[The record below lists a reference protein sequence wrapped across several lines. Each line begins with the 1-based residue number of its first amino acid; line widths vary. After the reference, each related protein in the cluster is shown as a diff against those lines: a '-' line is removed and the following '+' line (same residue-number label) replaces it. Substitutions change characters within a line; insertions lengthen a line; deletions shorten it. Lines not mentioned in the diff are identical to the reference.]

1 MHSCKNIEPHVDP
14 KHPIPCILHPP
25 WHSPLS
31 RVTQQCDPSLC
42 TRAGVDTVN
51 EISSPI
57 KYAPTMIIWNWFSF
71 TVVYSAYL
79 RFVWIWSSL
88 LLLLWLQWYH
98 ILFSIIVDIT
108 ANYIGM
114 IHVRCE
120 ILTIL
125 IEMNW
130 VIFRLDFNY
139 RHRHEAA
146 TSHRQ
151 PRDGGGKESK
161 PTISWILVRTLE

>member
-1 MHSCKNIEPHVDP
+1 
-14 KHPIPCILHPP
+14 
-25 WHSPLS
+25 
-31 RVTQQCDPSLC
+31 
-42 TRAGVDTVN
+42 
-51 EISSPI
+51 
-57 KYAPTMIIWNWFSF
+57 MIIWNWFSF

-98 ILFSIIVDIT
+98 ILFSIRVDVI
-108 ANYIGM
+108 ANCIGM

-146 TSHRQ
+146 TSTASRGTEPRKRKQ
-151 PRDGGGKESK
+151 ADNFMNFSPNFGITVNRSRGRFYQDIVSRDGEDSRARAEMLSLTSNLK
-161 PTISWILVRTLE
+161 PNVVKSSHH